1 MQSKKQSFIE
11 ANSQAIIGSIVGL
24 IVIRILLPLVEHL
37 DKNIQTIII
46 VFVMFVCSTSRGYV
60 LRRYFNKKVSI
71 SNNK

>member
-60 LRRYFNKKVSI
+60 LRRYFNKKVSN

>member
-60 LRRYFNKKVSI
+60 LRRYFNKKCL
-71 SNNK
+71 K

>member
-11 ANSQAIIGSIVGL
+11 ANSQAIIGSIIGL
-24 IVIRILLPLVEHL
+24 IVIRILLPLIEHL

-46 VFVMFVCSTSRGYV
+46 VFVMFICSTARGYV
-60 LRRYFNKKVSI
+60 LRRYFNKKVSN

>member
-46 VFVMFVCSTSRGYV
+46 VFIMFVCSTSRGYV
-60 LRRYFNKKVSI
+60 LRRYFNKKVSN